1 MTEETDAAAQ
11 YRHHAE
17 ELRAIATEAFDPKT
31 KKALLKIAADYD
43 RMAESMDAID
53 QTNAHLRRVGI
64 MEWDHRNQSR

>member
-17 ELRAIATEAFDPKT
+17 ELRAISTEAFDPKT

-43 RMAESMDAID
+43 QMAESMDAID
-53 QTNAHLRRVGI
+53 ETNAHLRRVGI
-64 MEWDHRNQSR
+64 VGSNHRNQTY